1 MAVQETAFAC
11 RMASVNVAVVSLD
24 QIVLEKLV
32 QLTATVSLEEVT
44 DFARPF
50 SLLQNLTQ
58 FHFRKVHQLQVR
70 V

>member
-1 MAVQETAFAC
+1 MNA
-11 RMASVNVAVVSLD
+11 AVVSLNPT
-24 QIVLEKLV
+24 VLEKLV
-32 QLTATVSLEEVT
+32 QLTAAVSLEEVT